1 VSKYP
6 RFEYSGKA
14 VIRAGK
20 LIAGDLLWTDQTE
33 PQLRDA
39 FKIANSWRNSHAY
52 PMRSV
57 RSQVLWHMR
66 DRDIQGTT
74 SARLKRMP
82 AIRRKLRRDNISLH
96 INQLQDLGGVRAILP
111 SINDVRTLI
120 ETLKA
125 RSHHEL
131 REEDPYIDSPKDD
144 GYRSH
149 HMMFNFRDRRNKG
162 IHDGR
167 RVEVQIRTRLQHSW
181 ATAVEAVGMVRGEDL
196 KGGHGDPDWLRFFM
210 LISAEFA
217 EAERC
222 PVPSIAPVR
231 HTRVD
236 EIKELNKKLSAA
248 QMLDNLAYVVD
259 WTDGISQSRQGEK
272 PSWTHYLIEYDHVD
286 KQVTITTY
294 KVPIDAVASYD
305 AAEFIE
311 FRSGSDRKNKV
322 LVEVDKIENLREAY
336 PNYFGDVKLFRKQLL
351 DITKGKSA
359 SEYILPP
366 RETVP
371 PRSSK
376 ENPDLAWIRRRRHI
390 RWK

>member
-144 GYRSH
+144 GY
-149 HMMFNFRDRRNKG
+149 
-162 IHDGR
+162 
-167 RVEVQIRTRLQHSW
+167 
-181 ATAVEAVGMVRGEDL
+181 
-196 KGGHGDPDWLRFFM
+196 
-210 LISAEFA
+210 
-217 EAERC
+217 
-222 PVPSIAPVR
+222 
-231 HTRVD
+231 
-236 EIKELNKKLSAA
+236 
-248 QMLDNLAYVVD
+248 
-259 WTDGISQSRQGEK
+259 
-272 PSWTHYLIEYDHVD
+272 
-286 KQVTITTY
+286 
-294 KVPIDAVASYD
+294 
-305 AAEFIE
+305 
-311 FRSGSDRKNKV
+311 
-322 LVEVDKIENLREAY
+322 